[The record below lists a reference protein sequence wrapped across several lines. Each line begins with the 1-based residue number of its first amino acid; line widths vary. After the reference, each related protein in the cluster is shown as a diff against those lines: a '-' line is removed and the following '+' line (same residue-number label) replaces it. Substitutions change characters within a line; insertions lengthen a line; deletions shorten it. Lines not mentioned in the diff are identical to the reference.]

1 MEENLKIIG
10 VGLDIIEI
18 DRVREIVMKYKNFL
32 ERIFSVEE
40 RKQINTKKDI
50 FPSTAARFSAKEAFI
65 KALGGR
71 FNGWCWKDVEVLTGI
86 NGKPEIRLKNKAL
99 EEAVRRGIK
108 DIKVSLSHSNKY
120 AVAVV
125 IILG

>member
-1 MEENLKIIG
+1 MEENLKILGI
-10 VGLDIIEI
+10 GLDIVEI
-18 DRVREIVMKYKNFL
+18 DRIREVVIKHKNFL
-32 ERIFSVEE
+32 ERILSVEE
-40 RKQINTKKDI
+40 RRQISSKKNNFSSI
-50 FPSTAARFSAKEAFI
+50 AVRFSAKEAFI
-65 KALGGR
+65 KALGGK
-71 FNGWCWKDVEVLTGI
+71 FEGWCWRDVEILTGV

-120 AVAVV
+120 AVAIV

>member
-1 MEENLKIIG
+1 MEENLKILGI
-10 VGLDIIEI
+10 GLDIIEI
-18 DRVREIVMKYKNFL
+18 DRVREVAVRYKNFL
-32 ERIFSVEE
+32 ERIFSIEE
-40 RKQINTKKDI
+40 RRQINNKKDKY
-50 FPSTAARFSAKEAFI
+50 PSIAARFSAKEAFI

-71 FNGWCWKDVEVLTGI
+71 FEGWCWKDVEILTGI
-86 NGKPEIRLKNKAL
+86 SGKPEIRLKNKAL
-99 EEAVRRGIK
+99 EEIIKRGVK

>member
-1 MEENLKIIG
+1 MEDNLKVLG
-10 VGLDIIEI
+10 LGLDIIEI
-18 DRVREIVMKYKNFL
+18 DRIREAYQRHRNFI
-32 ERIFSVEE
+32 ERILSIEE
-40 RKQINTKKDI
+40 RRQLINKKDI
-50 FPSTAARFSAKEAFI
+50 FPSLAVRFSAKEAFI

-71 FNGWCWKDVEVLTGI
+71 YEGWCWRDIEILTGL

-99 EEAVRRGIK
+99 EEAIKRGIK
-108 DIKVSLSHSNKY
+108 DIKISLSHSSKY